1 MIKLLREKYELL
13 RESKLFSEL
22 KAVASHKTDLLTSKM
37 WILPDGK
44 PVSLDQ
50 WHYRWL
56 QNNPKIALKHKLDV
70 KTLPDEEQP
79 VRVAALKK
87 GFFRVNY
94 ERNSGTITIEG
105 IAAKMHK
112 KIKDAI
118 FVIVID
124 NLKSIDRL
132 RINLMDVKEEELIL
146 IRSDEVTL
154 FTYRN
159 DEDKLSAVEDILR

>member
-1 MIKLLREKYELL
+1 MTKLLKEKYELL
-13 RESKLFSEL
+13 RESKLFAEM
-22 KAVASHKTDLLTSKM
+22 KAVSSYKTDTLTSKM

-44 PVSLDQ
+44 PVSLKE

-56 QNNPKIALKHKLDV
+56 QSNPKIALKYGLDM
-70 KTLPDEEQP
+70 KKLPDEEQP
-79 VRVAALKK
+79 VRVAALKH

-94 ERNSGTITIEG
+94 EHNTGTITIEG

-118 FVIVID
+118 FVIAID
-124 NLKSIDRL
+124 NLESIDRL
-132 RINLMDVKEEELIL
+132 RINLMDATVTKL

>member
-1 MIKLLREKYELL
+1 MIKLLKEKYELL
-13 RESKLFSEL
+13 RESKLFAEM
-22 KAVASHKTDLLTSKM
+22 KAVSSYKTDTLTSKM

-44 PVSLDQ
+44 PVSIKE

-56 QNNPKIALKHKLDV
+56 QSNPKIALKYGLDV
-70 KTLPDEEQP
+70 KALPDEENP

-94 ERNSGTITIEG
+94 EHNTGTITIEG
-105 IAAKMHK
+105 LSSKYHK

-118 FVIVID
+118 FVIAID
-124 NLKSIDRL
+124 NIGSIDRMKL
-132 RINLMDVKEEELIL
+132 TLMNETLTKI

-154 FTYRN
+154 FTYRS
-159 DEDKLSAVEDILR
+159 EEEKLAAIEDIIK

>member
-56 QNNPKIALKHKLDV
+56 QNNPKIALKYGLDV
-70 KTLPDEEQP
+70 KTFIKLCSSAEH
-79 VRVAALKK
+79 
-87 GFFRVNY
+87 FRKAFVL
-94 ERNSGTITIEG
+94 
-105 IAAKMHK
+105 
-112 KIKDAI
+112 IK
-118 FVIVID
+118 
-124 NLKSIDRL
+124 
-132 RINLMDVKEEELIL
+132 
-146 IRSDEVTL
+146 
-154 FTYRN
+154 Y
-159 DEDKLSAVEDILR
+159 

>member
-56 QNNPKIALKHKLDV
+56 QNNPKIALKYGLDV

-94 ERNSGTITIEG
+94 EYNSGTITIEG
-105 IAAKMHK
+105 LSSKYHK

-118 FVIVID
+118 FVIAID
-124 NLKSIDRL
+124 NIRSIDRMKL
-132 RINLMDVKEEELIL
+132 TLMNETLTKITREEEA
-146 IRSDEVTL
+146 TL
-154 FTYRN
+154 FTYRS
-159 DEDKLSAVEDILR
+159 EEEKLAAIEDIIK